1 MSFFLQLMYQL
12 LTLKDHKKL
21 FIHCIHRTYFG
32 QKFKIQFG
40 KNHQNQNNY
49 PNYPIMFLYSNVTQN
64 NELEM
69 ESLSEYAHHAGLL
82 LLGSDSPRSACLK
95 SNTQSLIQSS
105 FYLPPLKIS
114 VKNCIWDTWSVWL
127 ECRHGKHEKKS
138 RGQLIT
144 HPLMFQCHEQRRT
157 CLCTAAF
164 LVLAERKIPISRTES
179 IWIYLLKFYDNVF
192 KNWVQIRYER
202 NINVINFPNSSQR
215 QIAYHC
221 C

>member
-1 MSFFLQLMYQL
+1 
-12 LTLKDHKKL
+12 
-21 FIHCIHRTYFG
+21 
-32 QKFKIQFG
+32 
-40 KNHQNQNNY
+40 
-49 PNYPIMFLYSNVTQN
+49 MFLYSNVTQN

-69 ESLSEYAHHAGLL
+69 ESLSEYAHNAGLL

-95 SNTQSLIQSS
+95 SNTHSLIQSS

-114 VKNCIWDTWSVWL
+114 VKNCIWDTWSVWF

-164 LVLAERKIPISRTES
+164 LVLAERKILGQSLFES
-179 IWIYLLKFYDNVF
+179 IYWNSTTMFSKTEYKSHMREIQMSLIFLIVLKG
-192 KNWVQIRYER
+192 K
-202 NINVINFPNSSQR
+202 
-215 QIAYHC
+215 
-221 C
+221 

>member
-82 LLGSDSPRSACLK
+82 LLGSDSPRSVCFK
-95 SNTQSLIQSS
+95 SNTHSLIQSS

-127 ECRHGKHEKKS
+127 ECRHWKARKKVKRTTHNPSLNVSVSWAEKDLS
-138 RGQLIT
+138 LHR
-144 HPLMFQCHEQRRT
+144 
-157 CLCTAAF
+157 CLSCF
-164 LVLAERKIPISRTES
+164 GWEEDP
-179 IWIYLLKFYDNVF
+179 Y
-192 KNWVQIRYER
+192 Q
-202 NINVINFPNSSQR
+202 
-215 QIAYHC
+215 
-221 C
+221 